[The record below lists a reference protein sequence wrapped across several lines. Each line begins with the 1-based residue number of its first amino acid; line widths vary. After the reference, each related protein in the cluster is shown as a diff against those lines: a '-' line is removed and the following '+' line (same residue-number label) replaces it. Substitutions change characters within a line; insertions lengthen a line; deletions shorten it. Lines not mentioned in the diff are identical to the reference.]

1 MAFDEKEWMT
11 KMDRAQMA
19 EEIRAVVT
27 KLPDRGPPMTY
38 DDPDYFFMGA
48 SNDIGTFD
56 FYHKNYKDLGL
67 KNLIK
72 SEHQFRSK

>member
-27 KLPDRGPPMTY
+27 ELPDRGPPMTY
-38 DDPDYFFMGA
+38 DDPDYFFMEPVM
-48 SNDIGTFD
+48 T
-56 FYHKNYKDLGL
+56 
-67 KNLIK
+67 
-72 SEHQFRSK
+72 SEPSISTTKITKT